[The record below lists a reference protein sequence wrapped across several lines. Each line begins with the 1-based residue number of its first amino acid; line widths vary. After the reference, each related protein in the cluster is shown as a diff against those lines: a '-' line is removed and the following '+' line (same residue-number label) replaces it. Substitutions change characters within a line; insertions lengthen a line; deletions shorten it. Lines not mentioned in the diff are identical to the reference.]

1 MNRKRAVLALLLVA
15 GVADILFFRG
25 NDLYDKA
32 KERTANIEK
41 KIQILEK
48 EQAVIPLNGLVDLEL
63 AKAYFERGVNR
74 LGDLERRDQD
84 FERAYDRFL
93 RALTLDPFSP
103 AAHFYFAQALQ
114 YIQFLDIAVQD
125 NSLEEYKKA
134 ARLSGRDAEIYTE
147 VGKALLA
154 RWPSLSPEDR
164 RGTLDI
170 VKEILAGK
178 DFEKTAVILDLWDLH
193 IKDYAVMEKVLP
205 EDALIFRLYA
215 RFLGERSL
223 SREERLKVLSR
234 AEGLEFQKVKNEIS
248 AGQNA
253 LSALR
258 VKDAS
263 ARFRSVLAVLQNI
276 HFYQDLAG
284 QSLID
289 RLEFK
294 NALKNASLA
303 LAKSKIEETRR
314 IEEAL
319 PDLRSY
325 LELEDQLSGAGD
337 LEKFLRERGLLED
350 RSGLMTKNLSL
361 FSFELFLAYKQNRYR
376 DVVQSGQAL
385 ESSVLVIP
393 EGAKRDYAVVLEI
406 VGDSYQ
412 KLDYLYES
420 NNFYKK
426 SSEIAGPDIALLVK
440 MRKNYE
446 RLNDIE
452 GLRTIDQAIQKTAS
466 AREILSSE
474 ADISLAE
481 ALNRTLLLDGRK
493 VRLSLSFAEAPPEPF
508 PYLAVIFNGRIVWE
522 DYLRDPVLSLA
533 LPSEAGP
540 NLLTIQALNR
550 PMKLLK
556 ITLTAGEDPSGRQ

>member
-1 MNRKRAVLALLLVA
+1 MNRKRAALAFLLVA
-15 GVADILFFRG
+15 GVADICFFRS

-32 KERTANIEK
+32 MDRTANIEN
-41 KIQILEK
+41 KIRILEK
-48 EQAVIPLNGLVDLEL
+48 GRAVIPRNGLVDLEL
-63 AKAYFERGVNR
+63 AKAYFERGVTR

-93 RALTLDPFSP
+93 RALTMDPFSP

-125 NSLEEYKKA
+125 NALEEYKKA
-134 ARLSGRDAEIYTE
+134 ARLSGRDTEIYTE
-147 VGKALLA
+147 VGKALLS

-164 RGTLDI
+164 RGALDI
-170 VKEILAGK
+170 VKEILAAK
-178 DFEKTAVILDLWDLH
+178 DFEKTAAILDLWNLYV
-193 IKDYAVMEKVLP
+193 KDYAVMEKVLP
-205 EDALIFRLYA
+205 EDALIFRQFA

-223 SREERLKVLSR
+223 SREERLKYLSR
-234 AEGLEFQKVKNEIS
+234 AEGMEFQKVKNEMS

-253 LSALR
+253 LNTLR

-263 ARFRSVLAVLQNI
+263 ARFRSALAGLQNI
-276 HFYQDLAG
+276 CFYQDLAG

-289 RLEFK
+289 RLEFR

-303 LAKSKIEETRR
+303 LAKSKIEETRK

-350 RSGLMTKNLSL
+350 RLGLMTKNLSL

-393 EGAKRDYAVVLEI
+393 EGAKKDYAVVLEI

-426 SSEIAGPDIALLVK
+426 SSEIAGPDISLLVK
-440 MRKNYE
+440 MRKNYQ
-446 RLNDIE
+446 RLNDLE
-452 GLRTIDQAIQKTAS
+452 GLRSIDQTIQKTVS
-466 AREILSSE
+466 AREILSSA
-474 ADISLAE
+474 ADISSAQ
-481 ALNRTLLLDGRK
+481 ALTRTLLLDGRK
-493 VRLSLSFAEAPPEPF
+493 VRVSLSFAEAPPEPF

-522 DYLRDPVLSLA
+522 DYLRDPVLSLV
-533 LPSEAGP
+533 LPSVAGP
-540 NLLTIQALNR
+540 NLLRIEALNR
-550 PMKLLK
+550 PVKLLELD
-556 ITLTAGEDPSGRQ
+556 LTSGDEPSALQ

>member
-32 KERTANIEK
+32 KERTTNIEK

-48 EQAVIPLNGLVDLEL
+48 KQAGIPPNGLADLEL

-84 FERAYDRFL
+84 FKRAYDRFL

-147 VGKALLA
+147 VGKAMLA

-164 RGTLDI
+164 RVTLDI

-178 DFEKTAVILDLWDLH
+178 DFEKTAAVLELWDLH
-193 IKDYAVMEKVLP
+193 VKDYAVMEKVLP

-215 RFLGERSL
+215 RFLGERSI

-248 AGQNA
+248 AGQND

-263 ARFRSVLAVLQNI
+263 ARFRSVLAALQNI

-376 DVVQSGQAL
+376 DVVQAGQAL

-466 AREILSSE
+466 ARDILSSE
-474 ADISLAE
+474 ADIFLAE

-522 DYLRDPVLSLA
+522 DYLRDPVLSLV
-533 LPSEAGP
+533 LPSEAGS
-540 NLLTIQALNR
+540 NLLSIQALNR
-550 PMKLLK
+550 PVKLLK
-556 ITLTAGEDPSGRQ
+556 MTLTAGEQPSGRQ

>member
-1 MNRKRAVLALLLVA
+1 MNRKRAALAFLLVA
-15 GVADILFFRG
+15 GVADICFFRS

-32 KERTANIEK
+32 MDRTANIEN
-41 KIQILEK
+41 KIRILEK
-48 EQAVIPLNGLVDLEL
+48 GRAVIPRNGLVDLEL
-63 AKAYFERGVNR
+63 AKAYFERGVTR

-93 RALTLDPFSP
+93 RALTMDPFSP

-134 ARLSGRDAEIYTE
+134 ARLSGRDTEIYTE
-147 VGKALLA
+147 VGKAMLT

-164 RGTLDI
+164 RVTLDI
-170 VKEILAGK
+170 VKEILDGK
-178 DFEKTAVILDLWDLH
+178 DFEKTAAVLELWDLH
-193 IKDYAVMEKVLP
+193 VKDYAVMEKVLP
-205 EDALIFRLYA
+205 EDALIFRLFA

-223 SREERLKVLSR
+223 SRAERLKYLSR

-263 ARFRSVLAVLQNI
+263 ARFRFVLAALQNI

-303 LAKSKIEETRR
+303 LAKSKIEETRK

-350 RSGLMTKNLSL
+350 RLGLMTKNLSL

-393 EGAKRDYAVVLEI
+393 EGAKKDYAVVLEI

-426 SSEIAGPDIALLVK
+426 SSEIAGPDISLLVK
-440 MRKNYE
+440 MRKNYQ
-446 RLNDIE
+446 RLNDLE
-452 GLRTIDQAIQKTAS
+452 GLRSIDQTIQKTVS
-466 AREILSSE
+466 AREILSSA
-474 ADISLAE
+474 ADISSAQ
-481 ALNRTLLLDGRK
+481 ALTRTLLLDGRK
-493 VRLSLSFAEAPPEPF
+493 VRVSLSFAEAPPEPF

-522 DYLRDPVLSLA
+522 DYLRDPVLSLV
-533 LPSEAGP
+533 LPSVAGP
-540 NLLTIQALNR
+540 NLLRIEALNR
-550 PMKLLK
+550 PVKLLE
-556 ITLTAGEDPSGRQ
+556 IDLTSGDEPSALQ